1 MHRAALIFLACAAL
15 TPGASAQDAAHSDYF
30 RSVGQYF
37 SLPAGEVAI
46 LADWEIEPDEVPV
59 VLFVARRSGV
69 SPEAVVALRD
79 SGQSWSSLT
88 ARYRVAPSS
97 LHVPIRDDAPAG
109 MLAAAYGHFRSTP
122 VSQWNTVPLADHE
135 IVGLV
140 NVRVISQVLGLSAE
154 RVAAESASMT
164 TWVQLHAQLRR

>member
-1 MHRAALIFLACAAL
+1 M
-15 TPGASAQDAAHSDYF
+15 AQDAAHADYF
-30 RSVGQYF
+30 RSVARYF
-37 SLPAGEVAI
+37 SLPAEEVSI

-79 SGQSWSSLT
+79 SGQSWTDLT
-88 ARYRVAPSS
+88 ARFRVSASA

-109 MLAAAYGHFRSTP
+109 ALSAAYERFRSTP
-122 VSQWNTVPLADHE
+122 VSGWGELRLEDDE
-135 IVGLV
+135 IIGLV

-154 RVAAESASMT
+154 RVAAASGST
-164 TWVQLHAQLRR
+164 ATYVLLHAQLRR

>member
-1 MHRAALIFLACAAL
+1 MPRARTIFAPWRV
-15 TPGASAQDAAHSDYF
+15 TSAS
-30 RSVGQYF
+30 
-37 SLPAGEVAI
+37 PEEVSI

-79 SGQSWSSLT
+79 SGRSWADLT
-88 ARYRVAPSS
+88 GRYRVSASA

-109 MLAAAYGHFRSTP
+109 ALSGAYERFRSTP
-122 VSQWNTVPLADHE
+122 VSDWSTLRLEDHE
-135 IVGLV
+135 VVGLV

-154 RVAAESASMT
+154 HVAASSGST
-164 TWVQLHAQLRR
+164 PTYVQLHAQLRR

>member
-1 MHRAALIFLACAAL
+1 MHRAALLLATFLVAA
-15 TPGASAQDAAHSDYF
+15 PGATAQDAAHTDYF
-30 RSVGQYF
+30 RSVARYF
-37 SLPAGEVAI
+37 SMPPEEMSI

-79 SGQSWSSLT
+79 SGQSWTDLS
-88 ARYRVAPSS
+88 ARFRVSASA
-97 LHVPIRDDAPAG
+97 LYVPIRDDAPAG
-109 MLAAAYGHFRSTP
+109 ALSGAYERFRSTP
-122 VSQWNTVPLADHE
+122 VSDWGTMRLSDDE

-154 RVAAESASMT
+154 RVAAATGSTSTYVA
-164 TWVQLHAQLRR
+164 LHAQFSR